1 MSTRTSLP
9 VPTFSSPLAEALS
22 RFLVFKRA
30 AGCRYDDE
38 ARALRLLDQFLTA
51 TLDAEDPVITLDVV
65 RRYVARRGEESETTR
80 AHRLSLIRQVCRF
93 LALEQP
99 RTAVPAPRFL
109 AIHRRTFVAR
119 VMSQEEGRRFLT
131 ACEHLVT
138 RPWSP
143 IRDTVLGTALV
154 LLYFTGLRTG
164 EVLRLTIADVDLVDA
179 VLRVRDT
186 KFGKSRLVPL
196 ASDVAARL
204 ERCRTTIERHLG
216 ARGPDAPFFSTAS
229 GRGYS
234 HTALSAAFRQVLTR
248 ADIPR
253 HSAGRSLRLHDLRH
267 GFAVLRLL
275 MWYQQEADLG
285 ARLPA
290 LATYL
295 GHVGLASSQR
305 YLQLTA
311 DMVGEI
317 ARRHERRFGYLIRE
331 GGQS

>member
-1 MSTRTSLP
+1 MSECTSLP
-9 VPTFSSPLAEALS
+9 VPTFSSPLADALS
-22 RFLVFKRA
+22 RFLAFKRA
-30 AGCRYDDE
+30 GGCRYHDE
-38 ARALRLLDQFLTA
+38 ARALRLLDHSLTA
-51 TLDAEDPVITLDVV
+51 ILNPDDPVITLDVV
-65 RRYVARRGEESETTR
+65 RHYVARRGKESETTR

-109 AIHRRTFVAR
+109 GIHRRSFVAR
-119 VMSQEEGRRFLT
+119 VMSQEEGRRFLA
-131 ACEHLVT
+131 ACERLLT
-138 RPWSP
+138 RSWSP

-164 EVLRLTIADVDLVDA
+164 EVLRLTIADVDLVGA
-179 VLRVRDT
+179 LLRVRDT

-196 ASDVAARL
+196 APDVAARL
-204 ERCRTTIERHLG
+204 DRCRVTIERHLG
-216 ARGPDAPFFSTAS
+216 SRPLDAPFFATAS
-229 GRGYS
+229 GRPYS
-234 HTALSAAFRQVLTR
+234 HTALSAAFHQALAH

-253 HSAGRSLRLHDLRH
+253 HSAGRALRLHDLRH

-275 MWYQQEADLG
+275 VWYQQEVDLG
-285 ARLPA
+285 PRLPA

-317 ARRHERRFGYLIRE
+317 GRRHERRFGYLISE
-331 GGQS
+331 GGQA

>member
-1 MSTRTSLP
+1 MSTRPSLP
-9 VPTFSSPLAEALS
+9 VPPFSSPLADALS
-22 RFLVFKRA
+22 RFLAFKRA
-30 AGCRYDDE
+30 AGCRYVDE
-38 ARALRLLDQFLTA
+38 ARALHLLDRFLSTI
-51 TLDAEDPVITLDVV
+51 LSPDAPVITMEVV

-131 ACEHLVT
+131 ACERLRT
-138 RPWSP
+138 RSWSP
-143 IRDTVLGTALV
+143 IRDIVLGTALV

-164 EVLRLTIADVDLVDA
+164 EVLRLTLADVDLAGA

-204 ERCRTTIERHLG
+204 DRCRRTIERHLG
-216 ARGPDAPFFSTAS
+216 ARRPDAPFFPTAS

-234 HTALSAAFRQVLTR
+234 HSALSAAFHQVLAG

-275 MWYQQEADLG
+275 VWYQQEADLG

-317 ARRHERRFGYLIRE
+317 VRRHERRFGYLITE
-331 GGQS
+331 GGPS

>member
-1 MSTRTSLP
+1 MSACTSLP
-9 VPTFSSPLAEALS
+9 VPTFSSPLADALS
-22 RFLVFKRA
+22 RFLACKRA
-30 AGCRYDDE
+30 GGCRYDDE
-38 ARALRLLDQFLTA
+38 ARALRVLDQFLTTA
-51 TLDAEDPVITLDVV
+51 FQTDDPVITLDVV
-65 RRYVARRGEESETTR
+65 RRFVARRGEESETTR

-109 AIHRRTFVAR
+109 GIHRRSFVAR
-119 VMSQEEGRRFLT
+119 VMSQEEGQRFLA
-131 ACEHLVT
+131 ACERLLT
-138 RPWSP
+138 RSWSP

-164 EVLRLTIADVDLVDA
+164 EVLRLTIADVDLVGA
-179 VLRVRDT
+179 LLHVRDT

-196 ASDVAARL
+196 ASDVASRL
-204 ERCRTTIERHLG
+204 DQCRATIERHLG
-216 ARGPDAPFFSTAS
+216 PRRPEVPFFPTAS
-229 GRGYS
+229 GRHYS
-234 HTALSAAFRQVLTR
+234 HTALSAAFHQVLAR

-275 MWYQQEADLG
+275 VWYQQEADLS

-295 GHVGLASSQR
+295 GHVGVASSQR

-317 ARRHERRFGYLIRE
+317 ARRHERRFGHLIND
-331 GGQS
+331 GGPA